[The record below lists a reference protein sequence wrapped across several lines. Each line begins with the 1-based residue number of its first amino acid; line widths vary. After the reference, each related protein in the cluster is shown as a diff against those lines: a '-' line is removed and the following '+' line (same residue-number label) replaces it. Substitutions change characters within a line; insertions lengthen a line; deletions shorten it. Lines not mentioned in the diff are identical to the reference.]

1 MNTLNYRSLYE
12 KIITFSCLPFYF
24 VFLLAIYFQIIRLP
38 ENPIVS
44 FLVLISAPLIL
55 FFLYLTSYK
64 KIFPQ
69 RVGDFIQIAV
79 IILVISVSVSWW
91 GEGVRAS
98 GPFFFLFF
106 AVIVFYVLLLDPLLP
121 WFIGSLVSGIL
132 VLEFLFSKELSR
144 LSFLSTV
151 DLFLKI
157 LSLLMVAFVSSNLIR
172 RMLAEQKTTKDLRKT
187 TKELR
192 IAYRNIKALS
202 EMKSEFLKVV
212 NHQLRTPVSIIKGM
226 LSMMAEGS
234 VKGEKLNEY
243 IEKAYLSSERL
254 STILD
259 DILLAQSLVGG
270 GEKVKLSS
278 CQIEEI
284 IEAQIE
290 YFKPLAKTK
299 NLKIIFEKPEK
310 ALPLTFADS
319 EMIERAIS
327 RLIDNAILYTEKGEI
342 KVSVKLKRRED
353 KQSIQISVKDP
364 GIGLDKEDKK
374 NLFKL
379 FYRGKKATSLHPN
392 GSGLGLYVIKN
403 LIEIHEGKIKA
414 KSEGRGKGTTFI
426 IKLPVVAEV

>member
-284 IEAQIE
+284 VEAQIE

-392 GSGLGLYVIKN
+392 G
-403 LIEIHEGKIKA
+403 
-414 KSEGRGKGTTFI
+414 
-426 IKLPVVAEV
+426 